1 MSKYNMH
8 GIINHNVKSFADEKL
23 RFNIRQSANVI
34 KIKLKTTITAFNI
47 TSLRIGKHVFD

>member
-34 KIKLKTTITAFNI
+34 RIKLKTTIAAFNI